1 MQLDPVKALDPSE
14 DANLMVSPNFNASNM
29 NAVSSHKEPKP
40 LQEELKEEEIPP
52 SVLEAQ
58 NNSDIIEIQP
68 VQ

>member
-1 MQLDPVKALDPSE
+1 MKALDPSE
-14 DANLMVSPNFNASNM
+14 DTNVMVSPNFNASNM
-29 NAVSSHKEPKP
+29 NAARSHKEPKP

-52 SVLEAQ
+52 SVLEEQ